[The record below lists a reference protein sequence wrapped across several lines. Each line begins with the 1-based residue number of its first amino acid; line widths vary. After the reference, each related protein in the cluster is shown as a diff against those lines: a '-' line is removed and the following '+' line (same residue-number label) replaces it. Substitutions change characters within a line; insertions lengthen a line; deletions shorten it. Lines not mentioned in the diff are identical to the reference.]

1 MAKLNPGDAAPD
13 FALPDQ
19 EGREVRLA
27 DFKGRKLLIYF
38 YPRADTPGCTAQAC
52 NVRDHRQELAASGLA
67 VVGLSP
73 DSPARQQKFAAKY
86 GLTFP
91 LLADEDHAVAQAYG
105 ARGEKTRFG
114 KKTEGVL
121 RSAFLIDEAGKV
133 IQAWYRVKP
142 EETAALAR
150 QALESG

>member
-1 MAKLNPGDAAPD
+1 MAKLNPGDPAPD

-27 DFKGRKLLIYF
+27 DFKGRRLLVYF

-52 NVRDHRQELAASGLA
+52 NVRDHRQELAASGVA
-67 VVGLSP
+67 AAGISP
-73 DSPARQQKFAAKY
+73 DNPGRQQKFDAKY
-86 GLTFP
+86 GLGFP
-91 LLADEDHAVAQAYG
+91 LLADEDHAVARAYG
-105 ARGEKTRFG
+105 AWGQKTRFG

-133 IQAWYRVKP
+133 IQAWYRIKP

-150 QALESG
+150 RALELG

>member
-52 NVRDHRQELAASGLA
+52 NVRDHRQELAASGVA
-67 VVGLSP
+67 VVGISP
-73 DSPARQQKFAAKY
+73 DSPARQQKFDAKY
-86 GLTFP
+86 GLGFP
-91 LLADEDHAVAQAYG
+91 LLADEDHAVARAYG
-105 ARGEKTRFG
+105 AWGEKTRFG

-142 EETAALAR
+142 EDTAALAR
-150 QALESG
+150 QALEAG

>member
-1 MAKLNPGDAAPD
+1 MAKLQPGDKAPD

-27 DFKGRKLLIYF
+27 NFKGRKLLIYF

-52 NVRDHRQELAASGLA
+52 NVRDHRPELAAAGVA

-91 LLADEDHAVAQAYG
+91 LLADEDQAAARAYG
-105 ARGEKTRFG
+105 AWGEKTRFG
-114 KKTEGVL
+114 KKTEGVI

-142 EETAALAR
+142 EDTAARAS
-150 QALESG
+150 QALSG